1 MKRILG
7 LTLLLL
13 GHHGTAR
20 AGRRHPTDGTLSVKR
35 GKGTL
40 ALKVTGT
47 IIGHVNNGRIQ
58 IRDFKPN
65 DANSPQWSCKRH
77 RISKQVSYC
86 TGRNL
91 GFRVEDGRFTVNV
104 RGTGISISAVAHGE
118 VDIDGT
124 GDNGLNDGVMSIDD
138 EPYQSLPDF
147 LTTFTLG
154 PAAARELNGALVILR
169 P

>member
-13 GHHGTAR
+13 AITVPLAV
-20 AGRRHPTDGTLSVKR
+20 AASTPTDGTLSVKR

-77 RISKQVSYC
+77 RISKQVTYC

-91 GFRVEDGRFTVNV
+91 GFRVENGRFTVNL

-147 LTTFTLG
+147 WTAFTLG
-154 PAAARELNGALVILR
+154 SPAPGS
-169 P
+169 

>member
-13 GHHGTAR
+13 AITVPLAV
-20 AGRRHPTDGTLSVKR
+20 AGSTPTDGTLSIKR

-77 RISKQVSYC
+77 RISKQVTYC

-91 GFRVEDGRFTVNV
+91 GFRVENGRFTVNL

-124 GDNGLNDGVMSIDD
+124 GDNGLNDGVMSIDAA
-138 EPYQSLPDF
+138 PYQSLPDF
-147 LTTFTLG
+147 WTAFTLG
-154 PAAARELNGALVILR
+154 SPAPGS
-169 P
+169 

>member
-1 MKRILG
+1 MRRILG

-13 GHHGTAR
+13 AITVPLALAAGT
-20 AGRRHPTDGTLSVKR
+20 PTDGTLSVKR

-58 IRDFKPN
+58 IRDFRPN
-65 DANSPQWSCKRH
+65 DANAPQWSCKRR

-104 RGTGISISAVAHGE
+104 RGNRDLDLGRGARGSGHRRHGRQRPERRRDVDRQRALPVAAGLL
-118 VDIDGT
+118 DG
-124 GDNGLNDGVMSIDD
+124 LHPRV
-138 EPYQSLPDF
+138 
-147 LTTFTLG
+147 
-154 PAAARELNGALVILR
+154 AAARELTPSLS
-169 P
+169 

>member
-1 MKRILG
+1 MRRILG

-13 GHHGTAR
+13 AITVPLAVAAGT
-20 AGRRHPTDGTLSVKR
+20 PTDGTLSVKR

-104 RGTGISISAVAHGE
+104 KGTGISISAVAHGQ

-124 GDNGLNDGVMSIDD
+124 GDTGVNDGVMSIDN

-147 LTTFTLG
+147 LTTFPLG
-154 PAAARELNGALVILR
+154 STPPPGS
-169 P
+169 